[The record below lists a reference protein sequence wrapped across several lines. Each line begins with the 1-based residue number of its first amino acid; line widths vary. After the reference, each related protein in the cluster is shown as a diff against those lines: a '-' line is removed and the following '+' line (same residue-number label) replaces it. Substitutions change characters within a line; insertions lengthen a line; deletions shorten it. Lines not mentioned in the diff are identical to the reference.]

1 MASLS
6 VAAKMI
12 RHLWPFALGALCCV
26 ILARQ
31 LNGLDL
37 SALWA
42 AVMDVSA
49 LQWTLALGATA
60 ISFLAVARYDVI
72 AQRHFQM
79 HRSIRE
85 AMAVG
90 ATSIGLGQTLGAGAV
105 VGTFIRWR
113 MMSDLSLKD
122 SARITAFVTV
132 TFMGALAVTIALA
145 ALTLPTPHIPTFMPY
160 CILTVAMCVGVL
172 AFVFPVLARQGRM
185 FSMPTVSAMVS
196 LLSLCLIDTVFAA
209 LALYVLLPPE
219 VSLGFATLL
228 PVFLIALGAAI
239 FSGTPGGV
247 GPFELTL
254 LALLPHQPEPALLG
268 GVLAFRAIYYALP
281 AVIAGLVF
289 MRHLLRPR
297 PARAPRH
304 LRAFQPLEDAPLSP
318 VSRAELGVIRQN
330 GGALLSCDAG
340 RYGTVR
346 TGQTLVALFDPIEGD
361 ASALARPLRQAARA
375 QNRIACKYKISA
387 RQAVRARAAGWTVM
401 HISDEAIL
409 HPAAHST
416 EGSTY
421 RQLRRKLRQAEKA
434 NVTISAATQRLP
446 LADMARVS
454 AAWEARN
461 GVPRGLT
468 MGRFDDLYVGHQK
481 VFLAYQDA
489 RLVGFVSFHATAHE
503 WCLDLMRVLPDAPDG
518 TMHLL
523 VQTAIEAAALDDVDS
538 LSLAAAPALPAGGT
552 RLERFLRT
560 KHFKHAGGAGLRQ
573 FKACFA
579 PRWQPLFMAA
589 PTPTQLCVAAIDMIR
604 AVNLRSAP
612 ATPIACAPANQLAA
626 PSVQTVMQRAS

>member
-1 MASLS
+1 MVSLS
-6 VAAKMI
+6 VVKKVL
-12 RHLWPFALGALCCV
+12 RHAWPFTLGAICCV

-37 SALWA
+37 SALWS
-42 AVMDVSA
+42 AVMGVSP
-49 LQWTLALGATA
+49 LQWALALGATA
-60 ISFLAVARYDVI
+60 VSFLAVSRYDVI
-72 AQRHFQM
+72 ALRHFQM
-79 HRSIRE
+79 MRASSE

-90 ATSIGLGQTLGAGAV
+90 ATAIGLGQTLGAGAV
-105 VGTFIRWR
+105 VGAFVRWR
-113 MMSDLSLKD
+113 MMPDLSLKD

-132 TFMGALAVTIALA
+132 TFLAALAVTIAIA
-145 ALTLPTPHIPTFMPY
+145 ALILPTPHIPAALPY
-160 CILTVAMCVGVL
+160 CTLTVALAVAVL

-185 FSMPTVSAMVS
+185 LSFPTVSAMLS
-196 LLSLCLIDTVFAA
+196 LLCLCVIDTFFAG
-209 LALYVLLPPE
+209 LALYILLPPD
-219 VSLGFATLL
+219 VSVGFATLL

-268 GVLAFRAIYYALP
+268 AVLAFRAIYYAVP
-281 AVIAGLVF
+281 ALLAGLVF

-297 PARAPRH
+297 PAPTPRH
-304 LRAFQPLEDAPLSP
+304 IRAFQPLEDAPLSP
-318 VSRAELGVIRQN
+318 ISRAELGVIRQN

-340 RYGTVR
+340 RYGAVR

-361 ASALARPLRQAARA
+361 ANTLARPLRLAARA

-387 RQAVRARAAGWTVM
+387 RQAVRARAAGWAVM

-409 HPAAHST
+409 RPT
-416 EGSTY
+416 EHNTQGSSY
-421 RQLRRKLRQAEKA
+421 RQLRRKLRHAEKA
-434 NVTISAATQRLP
+434 QVQVSAAQSHLP
-446 LADMARVS
+446 LTDMARVS
-454 AAWEARN
+454 AAWEAQH

-523 VQTAIEAAALDDVDS
+523 VQNAIETAAQMDVDS
-538 LSLAAAPALPAGGT
+538 LSLAAAPALPTGRS
-552 RLERFLRT
+552 RLEHFLRS
-560 KHFKHAGGAGLRQ
+560 KHFQHGGGAGLRQ

-589 PTPTQLCVAAIDMIR
+589 PGPMQLGIATIDMIR

-612 ATPIACAPANQLAA
+612 ATPIACLPKNQALATA
-626 PSVQTVMQRAS
+626 PSSVMKRAS

>member
-1 MASLS
+1 MFNLS
-6 VAAKMI
+6 VFGKVL
-12 RHLWPFALGALCCV
+12 RHMWPVALGAVCCV
-26 ILARQ
+26 ILAKQ

-49 LQWTLALGATA
+49 LQWALAFGATA
-60 ISFLAVARYDVI
+60 ISFLAVSRYDVI

-79 HRSIRE
+79 HRSTRE

-90 ATSIGLGQTLGAGAV
+90 ATAIGLGQTLGAGAV
-105 VGTFIRWR
+105 VGGFVRWR
-113 MMSDLSLKD
+113 MTPDLSLKD

-132 TFMGALAVTIALA
+132 TFMAALAVSIALA
-145 ALTLPTPHIPTFMPY
+145 ALALPTPNIPTALPY
-160 CILTVAMCVGVL
+160 CTLTVALVLAVL
-172 AFVFPVLARQGRM
+172 AFVFPVLAREGRM
-185 FSMPTVSAMVS
+185 LSMPTVSAMLS
-196 LLSLCLIDTVFAA
+196 LLCFCLIDTAFAA

-219 VSLGFATLL
+219 VALSFATLL
-228 PVFLIALGAAI
+228 PAFLIALGAAI

-254 LALLPHQPEPALLG
+254 LALLPHQPEAALMG

-281 AVIAGLVF
+281 ALIAGLVF

-297 PARAPRH
+297 PARTPRH
-304 LRAFQPLEDAPLSP
+304 MRAFQTLEDAPLSP
-318 VSRAELGVIRQN
+318 ISRAELGVIRQN
-330 GGALLSCDAG
+330 GGALLSCSAG

-361 ASALARPLRQAARA
+361 ANTLARPLRQAARA

-387 RQAVRARAAGWTVM
+387 RQAVRARAAGWAVM
-401 HISDEAIL
+401 HISDEAL
-409 HPAAHST
+409 LCPASHNT

-421 RQLRRKLRQAEKA
+421 RQLRRKLRQAQKA
-434 NVTISAATQRLP
+434 EVTVSASVNRLP
-446 LADMARVS
+446 LTDMARVS

-461 GVPRGLT
+461 GVPKGLT

-481 VFLAYQDA
+481 VFLAYQGA
-489 RLVGFVSFHATAHE
+489 RLVGFVSFHATSHE
-503 WCLDLMRVLPDAPDG
+503 WCLDLMRVLPEAPDG

-523 VQTAIEAAALDDVDS
+523 VQTAIEAAAEAEVDC
-538 LSLAAAPALPAGGT
+538 LSLAAAPALPEGRS
-552 RLERFLRT
+552 RLERLLRT
-560 KHFKHAGGAGLRQ
+560 KHFKHGGGAGLRQ

-589 PTPTQLCVAAIDMIR
+589 PGPMQLCVATVDMIR

-612 ATPIACAPANQLAA
+612 ATPIACAPATQAVVPA
-626 PSVQTVMQRAS
+626 VQTVLQRGS

>member
-1 MASLS
+1 MMRFSAVGKVL
-6 VAAKMI
+6 
-12 RHLWPFALGALCCV
+12 RHIWPFALGAACCL

-42 AVMDVSA
+42 AVMGVSA
-49 LQWTLALGATA
+49 LQWALAIAAT
-60 ISFLAVARYDVI
+60 IVSFLAVARYDVI

-79 HRSIRE
+79 QRASTE
-85 AMAVG
+85 TMAIG
-90 ATSIGLGQTLGAGAV
+90 ATAIGLGQTLGAGAV
-105 VGTFIRWR
+105 VGAFVRWR
-113 MMSDLSLKD
+113 MTPDLSLKD

-132 TFMGALAVTIALA
+132 TFMAALAVTIALA
-145 ALTLPTPHIPTFMPY
+145 ALTLPTPHIPALMPY
-160 CILTVAMCVGVL
+160 CILTVALGLAVV

-185 FSMPTVSAMVS
+185 FSLPTVSAMFS
-196 LLSLCLIDTVFAA
+196 LLCLCLLDTVFAG

-219 VSLGFATLL
+219 ITIGFATLM

-268 GVLAFRAIYYALP
+268 AVLAFRAIYYALP
-281 AVIAGLVF
+281 AMIAGLVF

-304 LRAFQPLEDAPLSP
+304 MRAFQPLEDAPLSP
-318 VSRAELGVIRQN
+318 ISRAELGVIRQN

-361 ASALARPLRQAARA
+361 ANTLARPLRQAARA

-387 RQAVRARAAGWTVM
+387 RQAVRARAAGWAVM
-401 HISDEAIL
+401 HVSDEAIL
-409 HPAAHST
+409 RPADHST
-416 EGSTY
+416 DGSTY

-434 NVTISAATQRLP
+434 GVTVSASRTRLP

-481 VFLAYQDA
+481 VFLAYQEA

-523 VQTAIEAAALDDVDS
+523 VQTAIEVAAELNVDS
-538 LSLAAAPALPAGGT
+538 LSLAAAPALATGRT

-560 KHFKHAGGAGLRQ
+560 KHFKHGGGAGLRQ

-589 PTPTQLCVAAIDMIR
+589 PGPMQLCVATLDMIR

-612 ATPIACAPANQLAA
+612 ATPIACMPANQPLA
-626 PSVQTVMQRAS
+626 PISQPVMQRAS